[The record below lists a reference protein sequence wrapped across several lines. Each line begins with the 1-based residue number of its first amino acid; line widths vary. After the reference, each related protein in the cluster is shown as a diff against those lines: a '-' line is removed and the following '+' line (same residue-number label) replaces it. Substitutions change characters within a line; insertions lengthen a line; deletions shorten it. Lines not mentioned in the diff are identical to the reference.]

1 MGKQDQ
7 DLTDEI
13 LKKFQMAMNGAKRS
27 ERYVFFMSDKDLGK
41 EIRESLEEVGEDSTK
56 YGEFI
61 SSYFAWVSL
70 PKQKEKVEELE
81 NITKKKDKKR

>member
-1 MGKQDQ
+1 MGGY
-7 DLTDEI
+7 I
-13 LKKFQMAMNGAKRS
+13 
-27 ERYVFFMSDKDLGK
+27 VFMIDKNLEDG
-41 EIRESLEEVGEDSTK
+41 SEEVGEDSTK

-81 NITKKKDKKR
+81 NITKKRDKRR

>member
-1 MGKQDQ
+1 M
-7 DLTDEI
+7 
-13 LKKFQMAMNGAKRS
+13 LKIKIAVWAIASYG
-27 ERYVFFMSDKDLGK
+27 EREYVFFMNDKDLGK
-41 EIRESLEEVGEDSTK
+41 EIRESSEEVGEDSTK